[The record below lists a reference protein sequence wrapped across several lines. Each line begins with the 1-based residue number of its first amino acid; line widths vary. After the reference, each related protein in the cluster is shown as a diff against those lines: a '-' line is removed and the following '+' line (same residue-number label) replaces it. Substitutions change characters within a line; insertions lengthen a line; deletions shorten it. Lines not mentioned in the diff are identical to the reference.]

1 MNYNEKSDK
10 LKYHVE
16 EILKLVG
23 EDPAREGLVDTPKRV
38 AKMYLQ
44 ELLTGYKQS
53 VEDVVNDAVF
63 NSDYQEMIV
72 VRDIDFYSMCEHHM
86 IPFFGV
92 AHVAYIPDGKIIG
105 LSKIPRMVDMFAR
118 RLQIQEQ
125 MTVEIAHTLEDLLH
139 PKGVAVVM
147 EGIHLCS
154 VMRGVQKPRN
164 KMVTSEVLGAF
175 RNNHKTREEFL
186 SHISR
191 RFHLNE

>member
-1 MNYNEKSDK
+1 MSYNEKFDK

-23 EDPAREGLVDTPKRV
+23 EDPTREGLVDTPKRV